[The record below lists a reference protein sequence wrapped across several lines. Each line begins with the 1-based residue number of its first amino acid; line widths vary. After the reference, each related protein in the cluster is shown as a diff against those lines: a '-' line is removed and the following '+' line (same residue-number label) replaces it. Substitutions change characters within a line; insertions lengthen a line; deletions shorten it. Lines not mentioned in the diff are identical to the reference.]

1 MVESQGLYLRSV
13 ATDRANGLPD
23 SFPFSVPAIG
33 SLGRLDL
40 TAPVTFL
47 VGENGCGKSTLL
59 EAIACAVGSITV
71 GSESVDR
78 DATLASIRVLARH
91 LKLTWTVRTRRGF
104 FMRAEDFFG
113 YARKLAMAREEL
125 QRDLERAEE
134 EAKGRSRT
142 AQFYARAAFQGQ
154 IAALDERYARAGGP
168 SELDARSHG
177 ESFLDLFQS
186 RFVPGGLYL
195 LDEPEAPL
203 SPVRQMSFLV
213 LLKQM
218 VQEDAQFIIATHSPI
233 LMAYPGAVILSMDGG
248 KIEALEYD
256 DLDHVRI
263 TRDFLNHRDS
273 YLRSLLADE

>member
-1 MVESQGLYLRSV
+1 MVERQGLHLRSV
-13 ATDRANGLPD
+13 EIDRVNALPD
-23 SFPFSVPAIG
+23 GFPFSVLAIG
-33 SLGRLDL
+33 SLQRLEL

-78 DATLASIRVLARH
+78 DATLAPIRSLAQH
-91 LKLTWTVRTRRGF
+91 LKLTWKVRTQRGF

-113 YARKLAMAREEL
+113 YARKMATMREEL
-125 QRDLERAEE
+125 ERDLERVEKE
-134 EAKGRSRT
+134 TRGRSRT
-142 AQFYARAAFQGQ
+142 AQAYARAAFQGQ
-154 IAALDERYARAGGP
+154 IAALDDRYANDGGP
-168 SELDARSHG
+168 SALDARSHG
-177 ESFLDLFQS
+177 ESFLDFFQS

-203 SPVRQMSFLV
+203 SPQRQMSFLV

-218 VQEDAQFIIATHSPI
+218 LQEDAQFIIATHSPI
-233 LMAYPGAVILSMDGG
+233 IMAYPGATILSMDGG
-248 KIEALEYD
+248 EIEPLDYD

-273 YLRSLLADE
+273 YLQSLLADE